1 MLAAFSQPYAKEGIF
16 TCKIRKR
23 ILCACLALALM
34 LTGPFCRGIPAQ
46 ADSIEPRLANGYY
59 WPNTP
64 RTVYLNVSALPASY
78 QTAAE
83 AAMDTWNEVKSLS
96 NQSMV
101 IFRPN
106 TAPTGAAGSIIH
118 MGTLGFDFIGY
129 IVFSPPGGP
138 ELTAVEILLC
148 SDKSFTV
155 GANPGAYDVES
166 IVLHELGHALGI
178 KHCHEEGETCFSPTC
193 AINVMNYYFEQ
204 NETRRNLTAYDRSSY
219 QMIYS

>member
-106 TAPTGAAGSIIH
+106 TAPTGAAGSSIA
-118 MGTLGFDFIGY
+118 MGTLDTTYIGY
-129 IVFSPPGGP
+129 CSFTGEP
-138 ELTAVEILLC
+138 EILAVDILLN
-148 SDKSFTV
+148 SDHSFTI

-178 KHCHEEGETCFSPTC
+178 KHCHEKGETCFSPTC